1 LTLHSV
7 SGLSYTLEYKNALND
22 PAWLSLLP
30 PTLGSGGTITLVD
43 TNPPSGHSRFYRLSC
58 Q

>member
-1 LTLHSV
+1 V
-7 SGLSYTLEYKNALND
+7 
-22 PAWLSLLP
+22 P

-43 TNPPSGHSRFYRLSC
+43 TNSPSGPSRFYRLSC